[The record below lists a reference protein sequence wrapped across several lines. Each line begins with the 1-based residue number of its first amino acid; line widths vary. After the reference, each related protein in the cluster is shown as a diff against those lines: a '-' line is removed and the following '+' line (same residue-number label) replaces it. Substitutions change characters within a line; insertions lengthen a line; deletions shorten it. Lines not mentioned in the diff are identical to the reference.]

1 MRLTLK
7 SALALAVLVL
17 LAGAT
22 TSFAQFTAGAVSV
35 TATTIGVTPLLKG
48 EGVTEAAGDVTLT
61 TANPPAGV
69 YTPGYVN
76 LGAADQTLQMSL
88 TYSSTITNK
97 TLGPI
102 GGAGAPGQ
110 CVVAAGVT
118 TWPVLVPATSAGI
131 SVTIAGG
138 AAGAGLTCAATG
150 DANAS
155 WIAAGNTLTITI
167 TAKATKTLTFPAVGT
182 GFMTIHGVR
191 VNASAVAA
199 GGFVSSLVGAGSS
212 TAAFPFTV
220 AFTFMNPLPV
230 GAVQA
235 GLDKTSDNNTRVL
248 AKDKALT
255 TATGSSLTGKAATT
269 AVSFPNCGVGSI
281 PSASTLDKF
290 PSKVLGIRITEG
302 YPGAFTTKAQEI
314 IKSGSEVDN
323 GTNFKLTFTNVPSSV
338 TLAIP
343 QAVNA
348 GTDGK
353 TSLPAGCTTSACT
366 GGQLTLV
373 GGTGTDATIYELRTG
388 TTITV
393 TYLTGLANSTTTP
406 AQFWIPIAF
415 FKAGS
420 GIAEAPVSIG
430 VAVTIA
436 PTTVDTTS
444 GVTRYLDSGITGTA
458 SLTTCITNILFPFVT
473 NKAGFDTG
481 ISVANAGQDHN
492 GTSTQSGGCVLK
504 FYDGTTTGKT
514 PTATYSG
521 WTASSP
527 IFIPGAAQTTLV
539 STAAPNFQ
547 GYAIATCNFQYA
559 HGFAM
564 VVNGYGTLPAP
575 TLMSVFYGLVF
586 DEARPADGSHG
597 ANIEALVQ

>member
-1 MRLTLK
+1 LRKTDEPKSDVINKEKKEMNRFTLR
-7 SALALAVLVL
+7 SALVLAVLVL

-22 TSFAQFTAGAVSV
+22 TSFAQFTGGAVSV

-48 EGVTEAAGDVTLT
+48 EGVTEAVGDITLT
-61 TANPPAGV
+61 TANTPSGG
-69 YTPGYVN
+69 YT
-76 LGAADQTLQMSL
+76 AAYANTTVGGTAAATLQISL

-97 TLGPI
+97 SLGPVTDATPANARVI
-102 GGAGAPGQ
+102 KAATNPGISITPAAFVGFGA
-110 CVVAAGVT
+110 
-118 TWPVLVPATSAGI
+118 ATSM
-131 SVTIAGG
+131 
-138 AAGAGLTCAATG
+138 
-150 DANAS
+150 S
-155 WIAAGNTLTITI
+155 WVAAGNTLTITI
-167 TAKATKTLTFPAVGT
+167 SVPAGVTLTFPASGT
-182 GFMTIHGVR
+182 SFLTIHGVR
-191 VNASAVAA
+191 VNASAVSS
-199 GGFVSSLVGAGSS
+199 GGFVSTLVGAGSS

-220 AFTFMNPLPV
+220 AFSFMNPLPV

-248 AKDKALT
+248 AKDKGLT
-255 TATGSSLTGKAATT
+255 TALGTALTGKIAKT
-269 AVSFPNCGVGSI
+269 AVNFPNCGIGSI

-290 PSKVLGIRITEG
+290 PALVLGVRITEG
-302 YPGAFTTKAQEI
+302 YPGAFTTKALEI
-314 IKSGSEVDN
+314 TKSDTEVDN
-323 GTNFKLTFTNVPSSV
+323 GTNFKLTFTNVPATV

-343 QAVNA
+343 QAINA
-348 GTDGK
+348 
-353 TSLPAGCTTSACT
+353 TTSGTAVLT
-366 GGQLTLV
+366 NGGQLTLV

-388 TTITV
+388 STITV
-393 TYLTGLANSTTTP
+393 TYLTGTPNTSTTP
-406 AQFWIPIAF
+406 AQFWMAVAL

-420 GIAEAPVSIG
+420 AIVDAPISIG
-430 VAVTIA
+430 VAVSIA
-436 PTTVDTTS
+436 PTTVDTSS

-458 SLTTCITNILFPFVT
+458 NTTTCITNILFPFVT

-514 PTATYSG
+514 PAVTYSG
-521 WTASSP
+521 WTSTSP
-527 IFIPGAAQTTLV
+527 IFIPGSAQTTLV
-539 STAAPNFQ
+539 STAAPLFQ

-597 ANIEALVQ
+597 ANVEALVQ